1 MYCTQ
6 CLLHKLPILITLTLN
21 INDLCE
27 GADCIIFLLQL
38 GFSAPPSMSRPKYLP
53 ETFQLGPLCQRPRRK
68 LVMKAELPRTPASQ
82 ACLRS
87 ARLFGVQRRASVVH
101 SRRPFPLKHLGLLC
115 SSVAASLQTQCM
127 EKHWQKIRPLVHFLS
142 PAAPAA
148 LGVTGS
154 L

>member
-6 CLLHKLPILITLTLN
+6 CLWHKLPILITLTLN

-27 GADCIIFLLQL
+27 GADCIIFCCSWV
-38 GFSAPPSMSRPKYLP
+38 FLP
-53 ETFQLGPLCQRPRRK
+53 HHRCRDQNISLKHFNWVHYAKRPRRK

-101 SRRPFPLKHLGLLC
+101 GRRPFPLKHLGLLC

-148 LGVTGS
+148 LWVTGS

>member
-6 CLLHKLPILITLTLN
+6 WLLHKLPILITFTLN

-27 GADCIIFLLQL
+27 GADCIIFFVAV
-38 GFSAPPSMSRPKYLP
+38 GFSCPTVDVKTKISPWNISTVSTMPPPSPQIGNEGGVSSHSCLSGLLAVS
-53 ETFQLGPLCQRPRRK
+53 EVVRR
-68 LVMKAELPRTPASQ
+68 PAS
-82 ACLRS
+82 CE
-87 ARLFGVQRRASVVH
+87 RRA
-101 SRRPFPLKHLGLLC
+101 RPPAISSWAPGLLC

-142 PAAPAA
+142 PAAPTA
-148 LGVTGS
+148 LGVAGS